1 MKLFKKVSAMVVSLL
16 MALAIVVPVAAANPT
31 ITVKNIAADENV
43 TLSYLKVV
51 KQDKTTKTGWAFV
64 DETVAQIFRDE
75 YGKKD
80 DQAILA
86 SLANSAAHSKALAR
100 LGNLSGFTGFTNNG
114 ERKTEVDGAGLYVV
128 KVVDNSNKY
137 TYNVMAAPINFEYA
151 NNPATLK
158 NAELAVKRSET
169 RLTKTVN
176 DTDGA
181 VHNGQT
187 VTYTINVKV
196 PSIDPTATNKLFKV
210 TDALTGAEYKKD
222 TVVVKLG
229 DNEINV
235 VPISGCNACLDAL
248 VVSGIAPQPFMFYGF
263 LDHLDKKKKKELI
276 DLKKYKETI
285 VFYESPHRIKKTLNL
300 MLDILGDRNIAL
312 CREITKKHEE
322 IIRGHIS
329 EIISI
334 VEELK
339 GEMVIVVEGSQEVE
353 EEITFETT
361 IKEDVDM
368 YIEKGM
374 STKDAIKEVAKQ
386 RNLNKNSVYQEYHSK

>member
-1 MKLFKKVSAMVVSLL
+1 MNRQKSFENERPTLYL
-16 MALAIVVPVAAANPT
+16 VATP
-31 ITVKNIAADENV
+31 I
-43 TLSYLKVV
+43 
-51 KQDKTTKTGWAFV
+51 
-64 DETVAQIFRDE
+64 
-75 YGKKD
+75 
-80 DQAILA
+80 
-86 SLANSAAHSKALAR
+86 
-100 LGNLSGFTGFTNNG
+100 GNLD
-114 ERKTEVDGAGLYVV
+114 EM
-128 KVVDNSNKY
+128 
-137 TYNVMAAPINFEYA
+137 TYRSIN
-151 NNPATLK
+151 TLK
-158 NAELAVKRSET
+158 NVKYIAAEDT
-169 RLTKTVN
+169 RNT
-176 DTDGA
+176 
-181 VHNGQT
+181 
-187 VTYTINVKV
+187 
-196 PSIDPTATNKLFKV
+196 
-210 TDALTGAEYKKD
+210 
-222 TVVVKLG
+222 VKLLNHFEISTKLISHHEHNIKQSIPKLIQLLEEG
-229 DNEINV
+229 NDIALVSDAGYPAISDPGYELVKEAIEHEINV

-285 VFYESPHRIKKTLNL
+285 VFY
-300 MLDILGDRNIAL
+300 
-312 CREITKKHEE
+312 
-322 IIRGHIS
+322 GHIS